1 MFCRYKASDIR
12 QIDSRIHFLKSKLA
26 DEEHKYATLA
36 FASEQHCKDIATK
49 NALLASLQQQSEEMK
64 LSFANTQLKICLL
77 DDEIQVIAY
86 DL

>member
-36 FASEQHCKDIATK
+36 FASEQHSQEIATK

-77 DDEIQVIAY
+77 DDEIQVISS
-86 DL
+86 D